1 MQFKM
6 AGKKTISMELY
17 NAIKSKDYCDFVN
30 YLGPKDGLGIAAFL
44 NSTCGQLYTADTS
57 LLHRNGRRTNNNHIY
72 QMFGEFSGMDSE
84 EVKMA
89 MLKEITN
96 NYDFY
101 ERKCIAILHKLDMN
115 LSHWLGRHLKKNVR
129 ADVLAIF
136 VLSVMYDRHTVIH
149 TNSMPWC
156 TKKFHNR
163 EGEGTLFSS
172 CHIHLLGV
180 GDDMYIILRPKPSSS
195 ILQSTSQSMIPG
207 GSMEIFTSN
216 TETHV
221 EYTFELPK
229 QTENIVG
236 NDCEVMDYYPP
247 VPQNNELSNDYQ
259 TVNPQQSE
267 VDVISS
273 DSGPCER
280 LSDGFE
286 EYCELQMN
294 TANTE
299 QVNNTVLDIRNNVTS
314 NNDTVPINLPV
325 DSDRTVSLNSSI
337 RLSDLDQTPSEQSVV
352 DDKGD
357 LNMDVSDCNSDMIN
371 KYVTSTNSMDIDPDI
386 DPDLSNHPDNN
397 ESDISTSDNE
407 ELLPSETSVSH
418 TETDCSVNENIIR
431 IKNDIVIEM
440 TNRTCHLI
448 LPKLPDETI
457 NYWKSRTTHENPSQ
471 ISPPTNDS
479 DNRKD
484 PIKVDDV
491 PTIIE
496 NITDQAD
503 QKYPSQAK
511 PSLNTTASSGHN
523 TSGSNDDTPSLVN
536 ASSGQNTPKRDD
548 NKIDITQSS
557 VKTSS
562 GQNTPPTIDNVLP
575 HKPASSGQ
583 NNTGNTSVDSN
594 GSLSESLL
602 KPVLTRSNRRA
613 SMKKYVNFKH
623 MCNSNSSSDAEPTIK
638 PLKPLPGHSPSSS
651 RLRAQE
657 LINKHRIPKSEC
669 DTDGYSGDT
678 EDCTDSENN
687 SKHDEEHTSNVSC
700 SNMKLK
706 SPNTNLDPPKPTIS
720 EEPNKSIKSKRKILT
735 KTKTKGG
742 QLNIELKGI
751 LKRKKIRKST
761 CPKCKFS
768 GFSTKELNEHY
779 RKTHQ
784 PIPCTICFK
793 TFNNPSSHRRH
804 MYIHTKVSN
813 TFSCHR
819 CSKTFPFESQLRSH
833 KDIHRRLSN
842 FACFAAGCKKVFR
855 REASLIAHVQQ
866 HNGPL
871 IKCDQCEYTCRDQ
884 RYLTQ
889 HYRTHTGAKPY
900 DCKNCAKKFTFY
912 EQWKRHSCAHSDEY

>member
-1 MQFKM
+1 M
-6 AGKKTISMELY
+6 AGRKTISMELY

-44 NSTCGQLYTADTS
+44 DSTCGQLYTADTS

-96 NYDFY
+96 NYNFY
-101 ERKCIAILHKLDMN
+101 ERKCMAILHKLDMN

-163 EGEGTLFSS
+163 EGEGYLFSS

-180 GDDMYIILRPKPSSS
+180 GDDMFIILRPKPSSS
-195 ILQSTSQSMIPG
+195 LLQSTSQSVIPG
-207 GSMEIFTSN
+207 GSMEVFTSN

-229 QTENIVG
+229 QTEYVG
-236 NDCEVMDYYPP
+236 ENDCEVMDYYPP
-247 VPQNNELSNDYQ
+247 VPQNTELTNEHQ
-259 TVNPQQSE
+259 TANPQQSE

-280 LSDGFE
+280 LSDGYE
-286 EYCELQMN
+286 EYCELHLNQ
-294 TANTE
+294 ANTE
-299 QVNNTVLDIRNNVTS
+299 QVNNTVLDIGNNVTS
-314 NNDTVPINLPV
+314 SNDTVPANLPV

-337 RLSDLDQTPSEQSVV
+337 RLSDLDQTSSEQSFV
-352 DDKGD
+352 DDNVE
-357 LNMDVSDCNSDMIN
+357 LNMDVSDCNSNTMN
-371 KYVTSTNSMDIDPDI
+371 KYVTSINSMDIDPD
-386 DPDLSNHPDNN
+386 PSNETVQPDNN
-397 ESDISTSDNE
+397 ESDISSSDDD
-407 ELLPSETSVSH
+407 ELFPSETSVSH

-431 IKNDIVIEM
+431 IRNDIVIEM

-448 LPKLPDETI
+448 LPKLPDATI
-457 NYWKSRTTHENPSQ
+457 NYWKTRTTHENQSQ
-471 ISPPTNDS
+471 ISLPTNES
-479 DNRKD
+479 DNKTD
-484 PIKVDDV
+484 PIKLDDV
-491 PTIIE
+491 PTIIA
-496 NITDQAD
+496 NINSCDHVD
-503 QKYPSQAK
+503 QKDPSKAN
-511 PSLNTTASSGHN
+511 PSLNTTASSGYN
-523 TSGSNDDTPSLVN
+523 TPETNDDTSSPVK
-536 ASSGQNTPKRDD
+536 ASSGQNTPKLDD
-548 NKIDITQSS
+548 NQNDITQSS
-557 VKTSS
+557 VKASS
-562 GQNTPPTIDNVLP
+562 GQNTSPTIDNVSL
-575 HKPASSGQ
+575 HMPASSGQ
-583 NNTGNTSVDSN
+583 NKTGNTSVNSDD
-594 GSLSESLL
+594 SLSESLL

-623 MCNSNSSSDAEPTIK
+623 MCNSNSSLDAEPTVK

-657 LINKHRIPKSEC
+657 LINKHWIPKSEC

-678 EDCTDSENN
+678 EDCTDSENE

-700 SNMKLK
+700 SNIKLEP
-706 SPNTNLDPPKPTIS
+706 PNTNLDPSKPTIS
-720 EEPNKSIKSKRKILT
+720 EEPNKPIKIKRKILS

-742 QLNIELKGI
+742 QLDIELKGI
-751 LKRKKIRKST
+751 LKTKKIRKIT

-784 PIPCTICFK
+784 PIPCTSCLK
-793 TFNNPSSHRRH
+793 SFNNPSSHRCH
-804 MYIHTKVSN
+804 MYIHTKAAN

-819 CSKTFPFESQLRSH
+819 CSKTFPFKSQLRSH
-833 KDIHRRLSN
+833 KDIHRRLST

-855 REASLIAHVQQ
+855 REATLIAHVQQ

-871 IKCDQCEYTCRDQ
+871 IKCDQCE
-884 RYLTQ
+884 
-889 HYRTHTGAKPY
+889 
-900 DCKNCAKKFTFY
+900 
-912 EQWKRHSCAHSDEY
+912 

>member
-1 MQFKM
+1 MQLKM
-6 AGKKTISMELY
+6 AGRKTISMELY

-44 NSTCGQLYTADTS
+44 DSTCGQLYTADTS

-101 ERKCIAILHKLDMN
+101 ERKCMAILHKLDMN

-163 EGEGTLFSS
+163 DGEANLFNS

-180 GDDMYIILRPKPSSS
+180 GDDMFIILRPKLLPSL
-195 ILQSTSQSMIPG
+195 LQSTSQSAIPG
-207 GSMEIFTSN
+207 GSMEVFTSN

-229 QTENIVG
+229 QPEYVG
-236 NDCEVMDYYPP
+236 EKDCEVMDYYPP
-247 VPQNNELSNDYQ
+247 VPPNSEPNVYQPANSQEL
-259 TVNPQQSE
+259 E

-286 EYCELQMN
+286 EYCELHMN
-294 TANTE
+294 PANTE
-299 QVNNTVLDIRNNVTS
+299 QVNNTPVLDIGKNVTS
-314 NNDTVPINLPV
+314 SNATVPVNLPV
-325 DSDRTVSLNSSI
+325 DSDRTVSLNSSV
-337 RLSDLDQTPSEQSVV
+337 RLSDLDQTPSERSFV
-352 DDKGD
+352 DDNVE
-357 LNMDVSDCNSDMIN
+357 LNMDVSDCNSNN
-371 KYVTSTNSMDIDPDI
+371 KNNYVTSTNSMDIEYGPNNVTF
-386 DPDLSNHPDNN
+386 LPDNV
-397 ESDISTSDNE
+397 ESDISSSDDE
-407 ELLPSETSVSH
+407 ELFPSETSVSH

-431 IKNDIVIEM
+431 IRNDIVIEM

-448 LPKLPDETI
+448 LPKLTDETV
-457 NYWKSRTTHENPSQ
+457 NYWKTRTTDENPSQ
-471 ISPPTNDS
+471 TSLPINVS
-479 DNRKD
+479 DNKTD
-484 PIKVDDV
+484 PIKLDV
-491 PTIIE
+491 PTGTL
-496 NITDQAD
+496 NITSCDYVD
-503 QKYPSQAK
+503 QKDSPKAN
-511 PSLNTTASSGHN
+511 PSLNTTASSGYN
-523 TSGSNDDTPSLVN
+523 TPETNNDMSPVK
-536 ASSGQNTPKRDD
+536 ASSGQNTPKFDD
-548 NKIDITQSS
+548 NQNAITQSS

-562 GQNTPPTIDNVLP
+562 GQNTSLTIDKDSV
-575 HKPASSGQ
+575 HMSASDGQ
-583 NNTGNTSVDSN
+583 NNTGNTSGSN
-594 GSLSESLL
+594 DGSPSESLL
-602 KPVLTRSNRRA
+602 QPVLTRSNRRA

-623 MCNSNSSSDAEPTIK
+623 MCNSNSSSDAEPAVK
-638 PLKPLPGHSPSSS
+638 PLKPLPGHFPSSS

-669 DTDGYSGDT
+669 DSDGYSGDT
-678 EDCTDSENN
+678 EDCTDTENVN
-687 SKHDEEHTSNVSC
+687 KHDKEHASNVSC
-700 SNMKLK
+700 SNMKLE
-706 SPNTNLDPPKPTIS
+706 PPDTNLDPSKPTIS
-720 EEPNKSIKSKRKILT
+720 EESNKPKTKRKILT

-742 QLNIELKGI
+742 QLDVEVKGI
-751 LKRKKIRKST
+751 LKSKKIRKSS

-784 PIPCTICFK
+784 PIPCTSCSK

-804 MYIHTKVSN
+804 RYTHTKSSN

-833 KDIHRRLSN
+833 KDIHRRLST

-855 REASLIAHVQQ
+855 REATLIAHVQQ

-900 DCKNCAKKFTFY
+900 DCKNCAKNFTFY
-912 EQWKRHSCAHSDEY
+912 EQWKRHKCAHSDEY